1 MDSPPETS
9 APRRARNDA
18 AKLARRRHLLDT
30 AERLFVEGGGE
41 LPSAGAIAQA
51 AGLAKG
57 TAYLYFA
64 SLEDMFLTL
73 LSEHFVRWM
82 RQLRDLADAAP
93 APLTPEALAAAQAR
107 YPVEHPVLMR
117 LAAISHAQ
125 LERRGA
131 EAAVRSF
138 KAALAGELAELGAFL
153 EQRLPGL
160 PPGAGAPAAVAS
172 YAVVMG
178 LWQVAEPPPAAA
190 EALADPAFAMM
201 RLDFATELPRM
212 LAAHWR
218 DRVGAGL

>member
-1 MDSPPETS
+1 MDAP
-9 APRRARNDA
+9 APRRARKPTD
-18 AKLARRRHLLDT
+18 KLARRRHLLDT
-30 AERLFVEGGGE
+30 AERLFAEAGGE

-64 SLEDMFLTL
+64 SLEDIFLSL
-73 LSEHFVRWM
+73 LAEHFARWM
-82 RQLRDLADAAP
+82 EEIRELVELTP
-93 APLTPEALAAAQAR
+93 APLTPEKLAAAQAR
-107 YPVEHPVLMR
+107 YPLANPVLLR

-131 EAAVRSF
+131 EAAVRAF
-138 KAALAGELAELGAFL
+138 KEKLAGRLAELGRFL

-160 PPGAGAPAAVAS
+160 EPGTGATAAVAS
-172 YAVVMG
+172 YALVIG

-190 EALADPAFAMM
+190 EALQDPAFALM
-201 RLDFATELPRM
+201 RLDFAAELPRV

-218 DRVGAGL
+218 DRCSH